1 MHLIRARSIVVAGL
15 LVGTLSGGASAQTAA
30 DSYYNFLIGRQLES
44 DGNVAAALTALE
56 RAAAGDPRS
65 AEIRAEIASMHQAHN
80 QPEQA
85 EKAAKAALALDAGNL
100 LANKVLG
107 LLNAS
112 AAQRDRNSPAQT
124 MAYVRDAVKYL
135 ERAVSG
141 AQGPADPNLNY
152 TLGSMYLMVDEP
164 AKAIQALSRV
174 VDQNPFSAQARQTLA
189 RAYAAAGDLN
199 SAIQTIEDVVEEEPR
214 LLRVLAAYQHQ
225 AGKLTEAIAT
235 YSKALEGEP
244 SNKDIKRNRILAL
257 YEAEQYDRA
266 AQFAEDARRQ
276 HPDDPR
282 FPPLLADS
290 ISKTGNTARA
300 IEILESAI
308 RTFAADANTHLALAG
323 MYSDVGRGADAE
335 KSARQALAVEPTN
348 PRVLNYLGYMLAQ
361 NGKNLDEA
369 IQLVNRALQAAPGE
383 GAYLDSLGWAHF
395 RRGDLNE
402 AEKYIG
408 AAAAKMPDNAEVLDH
423 LGDLHARLG
432 RWQDAI
438 AAWTRA
444 LKGQGGGIEPATVQ
458 KKIDDARV
466 KASR

>member
-1 MHLIRARSIVVAGL
+1 
-15 LVGTLSGGASAQTAA
+15 
-30 DSYYNFLIGRQLES
+30 
-44 DGNVAAALTALE
+44 
-56 RAAAGDPRS
+56 
-65 AEIRAEIASMHQAHN
+65 MHQVHN

-152 TLGSMYLMVDEP
+152 TLGSMYPDGRRAGQGDPGAEP
-164 AKAIQALSRV
+164 RRGSESVL
-174 VDQNPFSAQARQTLA
+174 AQARQMLA
-189 RAYAAAGDLN
+189 RVYAAADDLN
-199 SAIQTIEDVVEEEPR
+199 SAIQTIQDVVEEEPR
-214 LLRVLAAYQHQ
+214 LLPVLGNYQHQ
-225 AGKLTEAIAT
+225 AGKLTDAVAT
-235 YSKALEGEP
+235 YSKALEGQP
-244 SNKDIKRNRILAL
+244 NNKDIKRNRILAL

-369 IQLVNRALQAAPGE
+369 IQLVNRALQVAPGE

-408 AAAAKMPDNAEVLDH
+408 AAAEKMPDNAEVLDH